1 MTNAVPLIRRGG
13 AHAMRAAPRSL
24 VSVRS
29 LHATRSTQD
38 VPRSPFQVFV
48 QTLREE
54 LQKSRELQD
63 NMKQL
68 QGRSDKIQDS
78 ETMRKAREAYERARI
93 ISSIKHNPRLQA
105 AAEQLRKSGGQVGGA
120 IAATLKQMEESEI
133 MRSLSAMSDRVRRQL
148 EESTAPVRNTEV
160 YKAFAQTISEAFDDG
175 SGAIDIRVAEGT
187 SESEAR
193 RLRREARLRKIGRPP
208 PVHDVEAAPEPAAEE
223 VDPIVAAAAAAG
235 EAAGREGT
243 DAEGAAPG
251 PEATPEA
258 PEAPEPAAPKRLGG
272 YAVGHRRTA
281 ENANAGADLVLA
293 PESAQPSRW
302 SLFGEDSAVRR
313 RLSEWNEQY
322 QESEHPFVERL
333 RGVTNTVASW
343 FEENETVQVVRAIK
357 QLDPSFTLAQ
367 FSTDLREYVIPEV
380 LDAFHTG
387 QRQLLRQW
395 CGDATYNVLMATID
409 PYLQRGYLPQGR
421 TLDLSNVE
429 VLQGKM
435 LETGPMP
442 VLVISFQTQ
451 ELMYFTDPRTGEV
464 KEGSIEQANLC
475 RYAMV
480 LTRVESEL
488 DNEITGGWKIVELA
502 RRGEAAFM

>member
-13 AHAMRAAPRSL
+13 AHAVRAAPRSL

-29 LHATRSTQD
+29 LHATRAMQD

-54 LQKSRELQD
+54 LQKSREMQD

-68 QGRSDKIQDS
+68 QGHSDKIQDS

-208 PVHDVEAAPEPAAEE
+208 PVHDVEAAPAPAAE

-243 DAEGAAPG
+243 DAEGAAPDA
-251 PEATPEA
+251 EAA
-258 PEAPEPAAPKRLGG
+258 PEAAKEAAAPKPKRLGG

-281 ENANAGADLVLA
+281 ENVNAGADLVLA

-302 SLFGEDSAVRR
+302 NPFGEGSAVRR

-380 LDAFHTG
+380 LDAFHAG